1 MTRKNI
7 YILSFEDCAGAL
19 ARVGSKNAN
28 LCKLMGFGVRVPPG
42 FAVTTDAYIKFF
54 TMGDFKE
61 KIQQALSGIDPNNPS
76 AINKASKIIRQE
88 IEKTTIPKEIS
99 EAIMVAYE
107 KLSKECGVIDVSVS
121 ARSSGTSEDLPGAS
135 FAGQY
140 ETYLWIRGF
149 DKLLEKILK
158 CWSSL
163 FTPRAIAY
171 RIKMGI
177 EHEKALMSVGV
188 QKMVNSKVAGVMF
201 TLNPLNGDTSKI
213 SIEGSWGL
221 GETIVSGTV
230 TPDRWVVDKGT
241 LKILERNISPRK
253 EVECTIDPK
262 TDTCV
267 QVKVKGKRRNISC
280 LCDEEIIEFAR
291 QGRDI
296 EQHFRRAQD
305 IEWAIDKDG
314 SFPDNVYIMQ
324 TRPETVWS
332 SRKEKPKAEVER
344 PKLDLKKDTYEYML
358 HVITGK
364 K

>member
-1 MTRKNI
+1 MTRKNP
-7 YILSFEDCAGAL
+7 YILSFEDCKVAL

-28 LCKLMGFGVRVPPG
+28 LCKLMEFGARVPPG
-42 FAVTTDAYIKFF
+42 FAVTTDAYNKFF
-54 TMGDFKE
+54 TMGDIKK

-76 AINKASKIIRQE
+76 AINKASKIVRKE

-99 EAIMVAYE
+99 ETIMVAYE
-107 KLSKECGVIDVSVS
+107 KLSKECGVTDVSVS
-121 ARSSGTSEDLPGAS
+121 TRSSGTSEDLPGAS

-149 DKLLEKILK
+149 DKLLKKILK

-188 QKMVNSKVAGVMF
+188 QKMVNSKAAGVIF

-213 SIEGSWGL
+213 LVEGSWGL

-230 TPDRWVVDKGT
+230 TPDRWVVDKST

-253 EVECTIDPK
+253 EIECTVDPK

-267 QVKVKGKRRNISC
+267 QIKVKGKRRNISC
-280 LCDEEIIEFAR
+280 LSDEEIIELVR

-305 IEWAIDKDG
+305 IEWAIDKDS

-324 TRPETVWS
+324 ARPETVWS
-332 SRKEKPKAEVER
+332 SRKEKTKVEVEK
-344 PKLDLKKDTYEYML
+344 PKVDVKKDTYEYML
-358 HVITGK
+358 HVLTGK